1 MIDGIQNSC
10 NNIKRMIINT
20 SIQTDEI
27 PADFEA
33 KNIWVDEVGLGAE
46 FIPGNEGYKLIK
58 ELKIQIEQYNSMI
71 NNPKKNIPLSN
82 TITKIDDPNMNQYS
96 NYNLLNH
103 LTQIQLFVLQN

>member
-1 MIDGIQNSC
+1 
-10 NNIKRMIINT
+10 MIINT

-27 PADFEA
+27 PTDFEA

-96 NYNLLNH
+96 NYNLL
-103 LTQIQLFVLQN
+103 LYILATIRYY